1 MSKSTSFKNIQKIL
15 SKIFLT
21 KVFFM
26 TANIATY
33 LIALQY
39 FGGVFALAHASILL
53 VMNIF
58 KAGCSYYGIETGG
71 GVLNYAKQD
80 FLKRLTL
87 AILWSYLLSI
97 FTDISFF
104 YISILGILIS
114 LMWLRAYD
122 MHLKGL
128 YLGSF
133 MYSSIPIITTLV
145 CMLSFS
151 LKLNAILSFQ
161 YNLMA
166 QIICIVILIFIFIKM
181 SDKLN
186 NLFSEMCNSS
196 ISPMLISFLVA
207 QNFGDIEWIYIFAFK
222 GYEAIAQISI
232 FLLTATRNYKLSEN
246 KQKILCLVFF
256 CTILLISTLIN
267 YHLQFDN
274 LLILGSWMVFLSIY
288 SYWFIRDENDQYLY
302 FIFATMLIIFLGANY
317 LEIFIINILMI
328 HILLAILWII
338 YVSKLNKS
346 KNTI

>member
-1 MSKSTSFKNIQKIL
+1 
-15 SKIFLT
+15 
-21 KVFFM
+21 
-26 TANIATY
+26 
-33 LIALQY
+33 
-39 FGGVFALAHASILL
+39 
-53 VMNIF
+53 
-58 KAGCSYYGIETGG
+58 
-71 GVLNYAKQD
+71 
-80 FLKRLTL
+80 
-87 AILWSYLLSI
+87 
-97 FTDISFF
+97 
-104 YISILGILIS
+104 
-114 LMWLRAYD
+114 MWLRAYD

-207 QNFGDIEWIYIFAFK
+207 QNFGNIEWIYIFAFK

-232 FLLTATRNYKLSEN
+232 FLLTATRNYELSEN

-256 CTILLISTLIN
+256 CTILHINLIN
-267 YHLQFDN
+267 YHLN
-274 LLILGSWMVFLSIY
+274 LIIFLFCIGHFPY
-288 SYWFIRDENDQYLY
+288 ICSYWFIQLTIINIYIL
-302 FIFATMLIIFLGANY
+302 FVTMLIIFLGANY
-317 LEIFIINILMI
+317 LENFIIYILMI
-328 HILLAILWII
+328 HILLAIFWIT